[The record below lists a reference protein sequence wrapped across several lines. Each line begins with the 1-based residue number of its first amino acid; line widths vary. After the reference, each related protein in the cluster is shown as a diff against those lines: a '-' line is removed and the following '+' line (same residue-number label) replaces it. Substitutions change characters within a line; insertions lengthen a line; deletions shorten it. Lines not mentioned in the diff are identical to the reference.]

1 MYCLD
6 KKQYHSMNTYRI
18 FSRIAGGFV
27 AALLVATM
35 AGCEKEPATDPNKG
49 HIMFSSEHHTFGV
62 VDSEEWFEIPVTATH
77 ATEQSRTFGI
87 EVIAAKS
94 SAMEG
99 YDFEL
104 ASHTLTIKGGSKS
117 GAIRLKGIAENFD
130 HNTSKSITLRLVLN
144 PENIANEE
152 SIETTV
158 VLQHC
163 CPFDINDFEGYAVL
177 TSTWCMQ
184 YMNSDSR
191 LVRTHVKAG
200 DGIVVVEDMLYDGY
214 DIRVKL
220 NTEDILNPTA
230 LLCDTQV
237 LGSTGDAFGT
247 IYGDGKILIAEA
259 STYNSTTADLSS
271 YISFYST
278 CEKFMMLY
286 TVMYVEGVG
295 EIGMFG
301 NILEWVSDDEAE
313 RIMREGL

>member
-1 MYCLD
+1 
-6 KKQYHSMNTYRI
+6 MNLYRI
-18 FSRIAGGFV
+18 FSRIACGLV
-27 AALLVATM
+27 TALLLSTTIS
-35 AGCEKEPATDPNKG
+35 CEKEPTTDPNEG
-49 HIMFSSEHHTFGV
+49 DIMFASEEHIFGV
-62 VDSEEWFEIPVTATH
+62 VDSEEWFEIPITTTH
-77 ATEQSRTFGI
+77 ATEQSRTIGV

-94 SAMEG
+94 SALEG
-99 YDFEL
+99 HDFEL
-104 ASHTLTIKGGSKS
+104 ESHTLTIDGGSKS
-117 GAIRLKGIAENFD
+117 ATIRLRGIAENFD

-144 PENIANEE
+144 PENIADES
-152 SIETTV
+152 SIETVV

-163 CPFDINDFEGYAVL
+163 CAFDINNFEGYAVL

-184 YMNSDSR
+184 YMNSNSR
-191 LVRTHVKAG
+191 LVHTHAEQQQNI
-200 DGIVVVEDMLYDGY
+200 IVIEDMLYDGY

-220 NTEDILNPTA
+220 NTEDIVNPTA

-247 IYGDGKILIAEA
+247 IYGDGKILITEA
-259 STYNSTTADLSS
+259 SKYDSETADLSG
-271 YISFYST
+271 YVSFYST
-278 CEKFMMLY
+278 CENFMMLY